1 MKKRIF
7 FFLLPTLIL
16 NHLLWAQDPLKV
28 NPEQH
33 RLLLENETVRVYET
47 RLAPGEKTGMH
58 YHPQNFV
65 YSLNDARLKIALD
78 DGAAQEVSI
87 PSGAA
92 AWSDP
97 VHHVT
102 ENIGD
107 KEAVLLHVEFK
118 PKKVCSEPVRHMR
131 QPYLN
136 ADQIKWTDA
145 PPTLPKGC
153 QIAVLEGDPS
163 KPGPFT
169 ARFRI
174 PAGTRLAPH
183 FHPSQ
188 ERATVLSGLLKI
200 GIGAQFDESKMVE
213 IGPGG
218 FLLMP
223 AGERHYAHFEQDS
236 ELQLTGTGPWELVY
250 VNRDEDP
257 QKQKN
262 QE

>member
-7 FFLLPTLIL
+7 FLLPILLL
-16 NHLLWAQDPLKV
+16 NHPLWAQDPLKV

-33 RLLLENETVRVYET
+33 RLLLENDTVRVFET

-58 YHPQNFV
+58 YHPRNFV
-65 YSLNDARLKIALD
+65 YSLNDARLKIILD
-78 DGAAQEVSI
+78 DGAAQEISI
-87 PSGAA
+87 PTGTA

-97 VHHVT
+97 VHHAI

-107 KEAVLLHVEFK
+107 KEAVLLQVELK
-118 PKKVCSEPVRHMR
+118 PKKICSEPVPQMRH
-131 QPYLN
+131 PYLN
-136 ADQIKWTDA
+136 ADELKWIDA
-145 PPTLPKGC
+145 PETLPKGC
-153 QIAVLEGDPS
+153 QIAILEGDPS
-163 KPGPFT
+163 KAGPFT

-183 FHPSQ
+183 SHPSQ
-188 ERATVLSGLLKI
+188 ERATILSGLLKI
-200 GIGAQFDESKMVE
+200 GLGAQFDESKMTE

-223 AGERHYAHFEQDS
+223 AGERHYALFEKET

-250 VNRDEDP
+250 VNPDEDP
-257 QKQKN
+257 RKKPKQ
-262 QE
+262 E